1 MPAPR
6 VAVAASGGCD
16 SSALLHCTARQAR
29 LLGIDVVALHVH
41 HGLMPQADDWLAH
54 VRTQS
59 RRWGAEFHSQRL
71 QGAPA
76 GGESVEAWA
85 RRERYRALAQMA
97 ATERCDLV
105 LLAHHRRDQA
115 ETWLLQALRGA
126 GAAGLSAMPRSAL
139 RDGVV
144 WFRPWLDQPRSAI
157 EAYVHRHRLRWVDD
171 TSNANPRFARSRLR
185 SAVWPLLQ
193 AAFPD
198 AELSLSQAAQHA
210 QDAAAVIEEVVA
222 QALPRL
228 QHEGALN
235 VKAWLELPP
244 HHRRLTLRA
253 WLAAALAAPV
263 SETLVRRLSIELP
276 MASTAR
282 WQAGAQEVQ
291 LYRGALRVLPT
302 PAAPLVV
309 ASSAVDIDLSR
320 PGRHLL
326 PAWRG
331 HVLVEPVL
339 QGGVSAEV
347 LATLQVRSRTGGE
360 QFRLTARGTVRSLKK
375 QYQSREVPARQR
387 GGPLLFTALG
397 ELVFAPGLGLD
408 ARHVAGPGVP
418 QCALQWV
425 PDVSLLVPRP
435 EKLAD

>member
-41 HGLMPQADDWLAH
+41 HGLMPQADDWLAR

-97 ATERCDLV
+97 GTVSCSLV

-139 RDGVV
+139 RNGVV
-144 WFRPWLDQPRSAI
+144 WVRPWLDQPRSAI

-171 TSNANPRFARSRLR
+171 TSNANLRFARSRLR
-185 SAVWPLLQ
+185 SAVWPALE

-198 AELSLSQAAQHA
+198 AELSLSHAAQHA
-210 QDAAAVIEEVVA
+210 QDAAAVLEEVAA
-222 QALPRL
+222 QELPRL
-228 QHEGALN
+228 QQEGELI
-235 VKAWLELPP
+235 VTAWLELPP
-244 HHRRLTLRA
+244 HRRRLTLRA
-253 WLAAALAAPV
+253 WLAAGLAAPV
-263 SETLVRRLSIELP
+263 PETLVRRLSTELP
-276 MASTAR
+276 SASTAR
-282 WQAGAQEVQ
+282 WQLGAQEVQ
-291 LYRGALRVLPT
+291 LYRGGLRVLST
-302 PAAPLVV
+302 PAAALVV
-309 ASSAVDIDLSR
+309 PSIPVDVDLSR
-320 PGRHLL
+320 PGRHPL

-331 HVLVEPVL
+331 HVLVQPVL
-339 QGGVSAEV
+339 QGGLSANV
-347 LATLQVRSRTGGE
+347 LAALQARSRTGGE

-375 QYQSREVPARQR
+375 QYQSRQVPATQR
-387 GGPLLFTALG
+387 GGPMLFTALG
-397 ELVFAPGLGLD
+397 ELVFAPGLGVD
-408 ARHVAGPGVP
+408 ARHVAGAGVP
-418 QCALQWV
+418 QCSLQWV
-425 PDVSLLVPRP
+425 PDAPGPTPGP
-435 EKLAD
+435 ELSAD